1 MIGALLTLIVYALVL
16 GLIYWLADYLLG
28 VFPLPDPAG
37 RVVRAAL
44 VVIIV
49 LVLIGLLLDM
59 VGVATGLPRFSW
71 RS

>member
-44 VVIIV
+44 VIISV